1 MAFTVALKLLLSAVS
16 ITAVAVPVSYL
27 VAGGALGAFEK
38 VTYVNGERC
47 LHFPIKTG
55 EVNKKLYVCKK
66 KGKEEPIFKWW
77 VKGEQETKIE
87 EIKSLSWKRKEG
99 DSSGWANTKFELEVE
114 LLNSQMGNPVKE
126 DGDSNFLTGVEITEL
141 NKNCYFKSVSNEIF
155 ILNCK
160 DTTRTQDNSIHTF
173 SIRSGNRM
181 EHLLSS
187 N

>member
-1 MAFTVALKLLLSAVS
+1 MALGVALKVILSVATG
-16 ITAVAVPVSYL
+16 TAVAVPVSYL

-55 EVNKKLYVCKK
+55 EVDKKLYVCKK

-87 EIKSLSWKRKEG
+87 EIKSLSWKQKSQEVT
-99 DSSGWANTKFELEVE
+99 DSTNNFELEIK
-114 LLNSQMGNPVKE
+114 LLNGQESDPVKE
-126 DGDSNFLTGVEITEL
+126 DGNSNFLTGVEITEL
-141 NKNCYFKSVSNEIF
+141 NKSCYFKSVSNEIF

-173 SIRSGNRM
+173 TIRSGNRM